1 VVKGLV
7 AKKMAATNE
16 SRDVVHSFKLKGHRQ
31 AVLCLAS
38 NRPRSAI
45 AVAEQEEDPL
55 IWSGSEDAT
64 CRLFDLRTHRRN
76 AVVGILAGAPVL
88 SIAPDPE
95 HHQVYV
101 AAGDVVLVYDVR
113 QPVQPLIRKG
123 GGRSVFQAED
133 EINQILLCTNNKGH
147 SMVVAGDDAGFMSS
161 IDVGITDDETL
172 NAATS
177 SRLVHDAS
185 AMVTSIV
192 CIANASST
200 SSSSAPPILIS
211 GGTDCTMVV
220 WQNGERRS
228 SLHVP
233 NSSTNVNQICNPPM
247 VHTMALL
254 PHNAQNDDDDHYR
267 ILAGFGDHSLGV
279 ISLSMDD
286 QLQLEWVARIE
297 DVPADAVATSCERI
311 GSAGGGTV
319 AVWNESQAADGV
331 LQQRFAIPHA
341 TKVNAISWGDV
352 NDTTLFVADTT
363 NDITCY
369 KISQ

>member
-1 VVKGLV
+1 
-7 AKKMAATNE
+7 MAATNE

-38 NRPRSAI
+38 NRHRSAI
-45 AVAEQEEDPL
+45 ATEEDPL

-123 GGRSVFQAED
+123 GGRSVFQADD
-133 EINQILLCTNNKGH
+133 EINQILLCKNNNDH
-147 SMVVAGDDAGFMSS
+147 NMVVAGDDAGYMSF
-161 IDVGITDDETL
+161 IDVGITDDTW
-172 NAATS
+172 NAETS
-177 SRLVHDAS
+177 SRLVHDAV

-192 CIANASST
+192 CCIAN
-200 SSSSAPPILIS
+200 SSSSSPPILIS
-211 GGTDCTMVV
+211 GGTDCNMVV

-228 SLHVP
+228 SLHVS
-233 NSSTNVNQICNPPM
+233 NTSTNVNQICNPPM

-254 PHNAQNDDDDHYR
+254 PHNAVQDDDDHYR

-286 QLQLEWVARIE
+286 QQLEWVARIE
-297 DVPADAVATSCERI
+297 DVPADAVATSYYERI

-319 AVWNESQAADGV
+319 TVWKESQETGGS
-331 LQQRFAIPHA
+331 LQQRIAIPHA
-341 TKVNAISWGDV
+341 PKVNAISWGDV
-352 NDTTLFVADTT
+352 NDTTLFVADTN

-369 KISQ
+369 KIPQQ

>member
-1 VVKGLV
+1 
-7 AKKMAATNE
+7 MAATNE

-45 AVAEQEEDPL
+45 AVAEQEADPL

-88 SIAPDPE
+88 SIAPNPE

-101 AAGDVVLVYDVR
+101 VAGDMVLVYDVR

-123 GGRSVFQAED
+123 GGRSVFQADD
-133 EINQILLCTNNKGH
+133 EINQILLCKNNKDH
-147 SMVVAGDDAGFMSS
+147 VMVVAGDDAGFMSS

-192 CIANASST
+192 CIANT
-200 SSSSAPPILIS
+200 SSSSSSTPPILIS

-254 PHNAQNDDDDHYR
+254 PDDDDDHYR

-279 ISLSMDD
+279 ISLSMDG
-286 QLQLEWVARIE
+286 QQQQLEWVARIE
-297 DVPADAVATSCERI
+297 DVPADAVATSYERI

-319 AVWNESQAADGV
+319 AVWNESSQKAGSGA

-341 TKVNAISWGDV
+341 PKVNAITWGDV

-369 KISQ
+369 KIPQ